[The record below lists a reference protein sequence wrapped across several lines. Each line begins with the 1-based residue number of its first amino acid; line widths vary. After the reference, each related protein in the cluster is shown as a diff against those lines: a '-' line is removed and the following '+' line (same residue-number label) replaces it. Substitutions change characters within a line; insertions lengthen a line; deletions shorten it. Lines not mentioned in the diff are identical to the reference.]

1 MGAGVPGVSE
11 DEDVPRH
18 GVKDLRAQSLRSS
31 QKETRSV
38 THEKETSFKAIF
50 WVRSVENRAL
60 GAHFSKPSPDK
71 GRCLN

>member
-1 MGAGVPGVSE
+1 MSPGMASKIS
-11 DEDVPRH
+11 
-18 GVKDLRAQSLRSS
+18 GLRVCSS
-31 QKETRSV
+31 QKELRSV